1 MNLIKESVWGF
12 LSVKLPIIGAFL
24 LGVLPIVIERA
35 MNEQL
40 IPMEYHAILL
50 AVVLPALSA
59 IGRKIKQD
67 K

>member
-24 LGVLPIVIERA
+24 LGILPIVIERA

-40 IPMEYHAILL
+40 IPLEYHAILL
-50 AVVLPALSA
+50 AVVLPTLSA